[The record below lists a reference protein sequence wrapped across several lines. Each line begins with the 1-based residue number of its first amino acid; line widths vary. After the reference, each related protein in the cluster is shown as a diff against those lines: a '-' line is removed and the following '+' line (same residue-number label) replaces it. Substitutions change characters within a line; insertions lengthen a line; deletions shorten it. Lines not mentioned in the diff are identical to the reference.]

1 MKSVTLKDILN
12 GNIVTKEWFKRQYLL
27 LLLIGGLVFLYIY
40 QGYVSQRQHH
50 KMSELKKEIQ
60 DADYELMTM
69 QATLTDLTRQ
79 SAVASALQER
89 GSDLKENTKPVIRL
103 K

>member
-1 MKSVTLKDILN
+1 MKHITLKDILN
-12 GNIVTKEWFKRQYLL
+12 GDIVTTDWFRKQYILL
-27 LLLIGGLVFLYIY
+27 LLVGGLLFVYIY
-40 QGYVSQRQHH
+40 QGYVAQKQHYR
-50 KMSELKKEIQ
+50 MSELKKEIQ

-79 SAVASALQER
+79 SAVADALKER
-89 GSDLKENTKPVIRL
+89 GSELKENSEPVIRL